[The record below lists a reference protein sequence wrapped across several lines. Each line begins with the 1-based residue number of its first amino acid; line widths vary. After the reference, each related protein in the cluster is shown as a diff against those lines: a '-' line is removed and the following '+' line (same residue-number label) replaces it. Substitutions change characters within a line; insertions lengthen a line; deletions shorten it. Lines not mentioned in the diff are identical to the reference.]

1 MRFLAN
7 GAVIRNEIG
16 LEKPF
21 LRLTLLI
28 CITMKSRHVCEA
40 ISGNFVVSSPN
51 LPHIQVGLHWEMPM
65 TKQLTCENGLTLV
78 LLKLCF

>member
-1 MRFLAN
+1 MQLSAIFNHGHCISHIFFLAITLFTMRFLAN

-28 CITMKSRHVCEA
+28 CITMKSSMYMRQFRA
-40 ISGNFVVSSPN
+40 
-51 LPHIQVGLHWEMPM
+51 
-65 TKQLTCENGLTLV
+65 TL
-78 LLKLCF
+78 